1 MIVMGC
7 FEAGYA
13 LSLLFLLSLFNE
25 SSIHKKIIIKKKKK
39 DKDMVNTIIYIYSIV
54 GDAFYSG
61 SLFLYFYWLYHIFKL
76 VHHIISIAPPFGK
89 IIISASLLLTTHTSQ
104 LQLGLMKK
112 ERKVN

>member
-1 MIVMGC
+1 
-7 FEAGYA
+7 
-13 LSLLFLLSLFNE
+13 
-25 SSIHKKIIIKKKKK
+25 
-39 DKDMVNTIIYIYSIV
+39 MVNTIIYIYSIV